1 MIMYG
6 GKQYSFQVDSEI
18 VQSAYNEMPNYL
30 IEYDDNNSGIGIC
43 AIYFSSHDIYF
54 PNNEEQFR
62 KKIIEKNFYEWYR
75 LRVPQ
80 AHKHIFVRD
89 IFKQWYFMGI
99 NAHIN
104 TPEKLFLFLQKET
117 EGYKTICVGSSAGGY
132 AAILYGCQLKSEKVY
147 AFNSRFDFSNKLKS
161 SNEVKDPL
169 LFRNIGIAKKYLD
182 LVTAVDFN
190 STDVYYFQSIKSEL
204 DKPQGLHIKDIKA
217 IHKIRFRTH
226 HHGVPFLKV
235 AITKVFEMSK
245 DQLNKFEKKVNNP
258 FIFSIRSVGLYN
270 ALVGLYK
277 QYKTSRTKRQ

>member
-18 VQSAYNEMPNYL
+18 VQSAYNKMPNYL
-30 IEYDDNNSGIGIC
+30 IEYDDDNSRSGLC
-43 AIYFSSHDIYF
+43 AIYFCSHDIYF

-62 KKIIEKNFYEWYR
+62 KRIVEKNFYEWYR

-89 IFKQWYFMGI
+89 IFKQWYFKGI
-99 NAHIN
+99 NAQIN
-104 TPEKLFLFLQKET
+104 SPEKLLLFLQKET

-147 AFNSRFDFSNKLKS
+147 AFNSRFDFSNKLEK
-161 SNEVKDPL
+161 SNETKDPL
-169 LFRNIGIAKKYLD
+169 LFRNFGLSKKYLD

-190 STDVYYFQSIKSEL
+190 STDVYYFQSINSKL
-204 DKPQGLHIKDIKA
+204 DKPQGVHIKDIKS
-217 IHKIRFRTH
+217 IHKIRFRTA

-235 AITKVFEMSK
+235 AIPKVFEMSK
-245 DQLNKFEKKVNNP
+245 EQLFKYENKINSP
-258 FIFSIRSVGLYN
+258 ILFSIGRVGIYN
-270 ALVGLYK
+270 AIIGLYK
-277 QYKTSRTKRQ
+277 QHISSKSKRK